1 MSSREHFDYCPR
13 CGAESLVAHGLK
25 AQHCQR
31 CGFTYYHNPSAA
43 VALLVRDLRG
53 RLLVATR
60 GKEPAKGTLDLPGGF
75 VDKGETGEEAAQRE
89 LCEESGLRL
98 PTEQFA
104 YAFSLP
110 NSYLYSDFLVPTLDL
125 FYTVQLPSEMPAVR
139 AMDDVAQL
147 SWLAPAEI
155 DPSRFG
161 LISIRQGIARYLS
174 SCEDSLHS

>member
-1 MSSREHFDYCPR
+1 MSQRETFDYCPR
-13 CGAESLVAHGLK
+13 CGADRLEAHGVK
-25 AQHCQR
+25 AQHCQS

-75 VDKGETGEEAAQRE
+75 GDKGETGEEAAQRE
-89 LCEESGLRL
+89 LYEESGLRL

-125 FYTVQLPSEMPAVR
+125 FYMVQLPSEMPAVR

-147 SWLAPAEI
+147 CWLTPAEI

-161 LISIRQGIARYLS
+161 LVSIRRGITRYLS
-174 SCEDSLHS
+174 SLAD

>member
-1 MSSREHFDYCPR
+1 MSQRETFDYCPR
-13 CGAESLVAHGLK
+13 CGADRLEAHGIK

-89 LCEESGLRL
+89 LYEESGLQL
-98 PTEQFA
+98 PTEQFD

-125 FYTVQLPSEMPAVR
+125 FYRVQLPSEMPSVQ

-161 LISIRQGIARYLS
+161 LTSIRQGIARYLS
-174 SCEDSLHS
+174 SLAD

>member
-1 MSSREHFDYCPR
+1 MSQRETFDYCPR
-13 CGAESLVAHGLK
+13 CGADRLEAHGVK

-60 GKEPAKGTLDLPGGF
+60 GKEPAKWTLDLPGGF

-147 SWLAPAEI
+147 CWLAPAEI

-161 LISIRQGIARYLS
+161 LISIRRGIARYLS
-174 SCEDSLHS
+174 SLAD

>member
-1 MSSREHFDYCPR
+1 MSQHETFDYCPR
-13 CGAESLVAHGLK
+13 CGADRLEAHGVK
-25 AQHCQR
+25 AQHCQS

-43 VALLVRDLRG
+43 VALLVRDRRG

-89 LCEESGLRL
+89 LYEESGLRL

-104 YAFSLP
+104 YTFSLP
-110 NSYLYSDFLVPTLDL
+110 NSYLYSGFLVPTLDL

-174 SCEDSLHS
+174 SLAD

>member
-1 MSSREHFDYCPR
+1 MIQRETFDYCPR
-13 CGAESLVAHGLK
+13 CGTDRLEAHGVK
-25 AQHCQR
+25 AQHCQS

-89 LCEESGLRL
+89 LYEESGLQL
-98 PTEQFA
+98 PTEQFD

-125 FYTVQLPSEMPAVR
+125 FYRVQLPSEMPSVQ

-161 LISIRQGIARYLS
+161 LTSIRQGIARYLS
-174 SCEDSLHS
+174 SLAD

>member
-1 MSSREHFDYCPR
+1 MSQHETFDYCPR
-13 CGAESLVAHGLK
+13 CGADRLEAHGVK
-25 AQHCQR
+25 AQHCQS

-43 VALLVRDLRG
+43 VALFVRDRRG

-89 LCEESGLRL
+89 LYEESGLQL
-98 PTEQFA
+98 PTEQFD

-125 FYTVQLPSEMPAVR
+125 FYQAQLPSEMPSVQ

-161 LISIRQGIARYLS
+161 LTSIRQGIARYLS
-174 SCEDSLHS
+174 SLAD

>member
-1 MSSREHFDYCPR
+1 MSQHETFDYCPR
-13 CGAESLVAHGLK
+13 CGADRLEAHGVK
-25 AQHCQR
+25 AQHCQS

-43 VALLVRDLRG
+43 VALLVRDRRG

-89 LCEESGLRL
+89 LYEESGLQL
-98 PTEQFA
+98 PTEQFD

-125 FYTVQLPSEMPAVR
+125 FYRVQLPSEMPSVQ

-161 LISIRQGIARYLS
+161 LTSIRQGIARYLS
-174 SCEDSLHS
+174 SLAD

>member
-1 MSSREHFDYCPR
+1 MSQRETFDYCPR
-13 CGAESLVAHGLK
+13 CGADRLEVHGVK
-25 AQHCQR
+25 AQHCPH

-89 LCEESGLRL
+89 LYEESGLQL

-125 FYTVQLPSEMPAVR
+125 FYTVQLSSEMPAVR

-147 SWLAPAEI
+147 SWLAPTEI

-174 SCEDSLHS
+174 SLAD

>member
-1 MSSREHFDYCPR
+1 MNQHETFDYCPR
-13 CGAESLVAHGLK
+13 CGADRLEAHGVK
-25 AQHCQR
+25 AQHCQS

-43 VALLVRDLRG
+43 VALLVRDRRG

-89 LCEESGLRL
+89 LYEESGLRL

-104 YAFSLP
+104 YTFSLP

-125 FYTVQLPSEMPAVR
+125 FYTVQLPSEMPTVR

-147 SWLAPAEI
+147 SWLTPAEI
-155 DPSRFG
+155 NPSRFG

-174 SCEDSLHS
+174 SLAD

>member
-1 MSSREHFDYCPR
+1 MSQHETFDYCPR
-13 CGAESLVAHGLK
+13 CGADRLEAHGVK
-25 AQHCQR
+25 AQHCQS

-43 VALLVRDLRG
+43 VALLVRDRRG

-89 LCEESGLRL
+89 LYEESGLQL
-98 PTEQFA
+98 PTEQFV
-104 YAFSLP
+104 YTFSLP
-110 NSYLYSDFLVPTLDL
+110 NSYLYSGFLVPTLDL
-125 FYTVQLPSEMPAVR
+125 FYIVQLPSEMPAVR

-174 SCEDSLHS
+174 SLAD

>member
-1 MSSREHFDYCPR
+1 MSQHETFDYCPR
-13 CGAESLVAHGLK
+13 CGADRLEAHGVK
-25 AQHCQR
+25 AQHCQS
-31 CGFTYYHNPSAA
+31 CGFTYYHHPSAA
-43 VALLVRDLRG
+43 VALLLRDRRG
-53 RLLVATR
+53 RLIVATR

-89 LCEESGLRL
+89 LYEESGLRL
-98 PTEQFA
+98 PTEQFV

-110 NSYLYSDFLVPTLDL
+110 NSYLYSGFLVPTLDL
-125 FYTVQLPSEMPAVR
+125 FYIVQLPSEMPAVR

-174 SCEDSLHS
+174 SLAD

>member
-1 MSSREHFDYCPR
+1 MSQHETFDYCPR
-13 CGAESLVAHGLK
+13 CGADRLEAHGVK
-25 AQHCQR
+25 AQHCQS

-43 VALLVRDLRG
+43 VALFVRDRRG

-89 LCEESGLRL
+89 LYEESGLQL
-98 PTEQFA
+98 PTEQFV

-110 NSYLYSDFLVPTLDL
+110 NSYLYSGFLVPTLDL

-147 SWLAPAEI
+147 SWFAPAEI

-174 SCEDSLHS
+174 SLAD

>member
-1 MSSREHFDYCPR
+1 MSQHETFDYCPR
-13 CGAESLVAHGLK
+13 CGADRLEAHGVK
-25 AQHCQR
+25 AQHCQS

-43 VALLVRDLRG
+43 VALLVRDRCG

-89 LCEESGLRL
+89 LYEESGLRL
-98 PTEQFA
+98 PTEQFV

-110 NSYLYSDFLVPTLDL
+110 NSYLYSGFLVPTLDL
-125 FYTVQLPSEMPAVR
+125 FYTVQLSNEMPAVR

-174 SCEDSLHS
+174 SLAD

>member
-1 MSSREHFDYCPR
+1 MSQHETFDYCPR
-13 CGAESLVAHGLK
+13 CGADRLEAHSVK
-25 AQHCQR
+25 AQHCQS

-43 VALLVRDLRG
+43 VALLVRDRRG

-89 LCEESGLRL
+89 LYEESGLRL
-98 PTEQFA
+98 PTKQFA

-125 FYTVQLPSEMPAVR
+125 FYIVQLPSEMPAVR

-147 SWLAPAEI
+147 SWLTPAEI

-174 SCEDSLHS
+174 SLAD